1 MLAPSYLESLP
12 VGIVDIYSDLES
24 SIIADI
30 SRRIAGVD
38 GKEFR
43 MTGTA
48 EWQIKKAMEMR
59 LSQDEIA
66 KQVARALGKSTK
78 EVKQLFKDSGI
89 KALESDSKIYALA
102 GKDPTEFMNSIALN
116 QTLQAGIRNTN
127 GLMSNFC
134 RTTANT
140 SNKLFEDLLDRAY
153 LEVNSGALVI
163 SKQFK
168 EQ

>member
-48 EWQIKKAMEMR
+48 EWQ
-59 LSQDEIA
+59 
-66 KQVARALGKSTK
+66 KSHGNA
-78 EVKQLFKDSGI
+78 VKPG
-89 KALESDSKIYALA
+89 
-102 GKDPTEFMNSIALN
+102 
-116 QTLQAGIRNTN
+116 
-127 GLMSNFC
+127 
-134 RTTANT
+134 
-140 SNKLFEDLLDRAY
+140 
-153 LEVNSGALVI
+153 
-163 SKQFK
+163 
-168 EQ
+168 